1 MEWRDRICIDPA
13 VMAGKPVVR
22 STRLTVEFLLGLL
35 AEGWREEDLLDDYP
49 GLTRADVLA
58 CIAYATHVL
67 QSELVVPL
75 PAV

>member
-35 AEGWREEDLLDDYP
+35 AEGWREEDLLGEYP
-49 GLTRADVLA
+49 GLTRADILA
-58 CIAYATHVL
+58 CLSYARHVPKAA
-67 QSELVVPL
+67 VVLPL
-75 PAV
+75 P